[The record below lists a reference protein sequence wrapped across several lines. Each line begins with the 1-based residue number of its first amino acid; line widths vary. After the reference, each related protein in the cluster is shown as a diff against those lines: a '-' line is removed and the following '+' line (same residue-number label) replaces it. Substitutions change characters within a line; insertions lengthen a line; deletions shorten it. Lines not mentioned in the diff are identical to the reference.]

1 MRRLATS
8 SLALL
13 LGLLLAAPAAAQTP
27 ARQHLA
33 AAAHPVPAEA
43 GREVLRA
50 GGSALDAAI
59 AMQMVLTLVEP
70 QSSGIGGGAFLL
82 HWDSESRQLQAW
94 DGRETAP
101 AAATPALF
109 LRPDGQPMGFQEAV
123 AGGRSVGVP
132 GAVRMLELAHREH
145 GRLPWARL
153 FDRAIRL
160 AEEGFAVSPR
170 LAAQIAEE
178 AERLRREPSAR
189 AYFFDASGQPHPP
202 GHLLRNPELAATLRA
217 IAEQGADALHRGPI
231 AEAIVAAVRGHAN
244 PGGMTEQDLAGYTP
258 RRREP
263 LCHGYRTNRICGFPP
278 PSSGGIAVGQILG
291 VLEHFDMASLDP
303 RGADAA
309 HLLGEAGRLAF
320 ADRNLYVADDDFL
333 RVPRRGLIDPAYL
346 TQRAQLVDRNRA
358 IAEVRAGNPPWR
370 EAGLHAPQDEAQP
383 EYGTSHVAVVDRWG
397 DAVSMTTTIEAVF
410 GARVMVRGFLL
421 NNQLTDF
428 SFRPEAEGRP
438 VANRVEGGKR
448 PRSSMAPSMVFAS
461 DGSLTH
467 VVGSPG
473 GARIIGFVAQTLV
486 GMLDWNLAPQ
496 QAIELPRVGV
506 VGTGP
511 IELEAG
517 SPAAALAP
525 ALEARGFRTDVRTMT
540 SGLQAIRLTPQGLI
554 GGADPRR
561 EGAALGD

>member
-1 MRRLATS
+1 
-8 SLALL
+8 
-13 LGLLLAAPAAAQTP
+13 
-27 ARQHLA
+27 
-33 AAAHPVPAEA
+33 
-43 GREVLRA
+43 
-50 GGSALDAAI
+50 
-59 AMQMVLTLVEP
+59 
-70 QSSGIGGGAFLL
+70 
-82 HWDSESRQLQAW
+82 
-94 DGRETAP
+94 
-101 AAATPALF
+101 
-109 LRPDGQPMGFQEAV
+109 
-123 AGGRSVGVP
+123 
-132 GAVRMLELAHREH
+132 
-145 GRLPWARL
+145 
-153 FDRAIRL
+153 
-160 AEEGFAVSPR
+160 
-170 LAAQIAEE
+170 
-178 AERLRREPSAR
+178 
-189 AYFFDASGQPHPP
+189 
-202 GHLLRNPELAATLRA
+202 
-217 IAEQGADALHRGPI
+217 
-231 AEAIVAAVRGHAN
+231 
-244 PGGMTEQDLAGYTP
+244 MTEQDLAAYAP
-258 RRREP
+258 KRREP
-263 LCHGYRTNRICGFPP
+263 LCHGYRTHRICGFPP

-303 RGADAA
+303 RGVDAA

-370 EAGLHAPQDEAQP
+370 EAAVQAPQDEAQP

-448 PRSSMAPSMVFAS
+448 PRSSMAPSMVFAP